1 MKYHI
6 YTTLMAI
13 VLWVILIGAVCMLG
27 RCLSACGEFQTYHEL
42 GGTVEV
48 ETECPVCECD
58 LPEDG
63 D

>member
-1 MKYHI
+1 MKYQI

-27 RCLSACGEFQTYHEL
+27 RCGEFQTYHEI

-48 ETECPVCECD
+48 EAECPVCECD
-58 LPEDG
+58 LPEDE
-63 D
+63 